1 MKKVLFLMFAVG
13 IFTFNAFSQEVVDY
27 NYLLN
32 NCYSSVKN
40 GKFTDA
46 VEFCSSALAEKKDSG
61 MAYYLRAF
69 SYSKMPMGT
78 ETQAPT
84 GETVKLSGEQRQ
96 QFTIAD
102 AEKCIQFIP
111 DEYPCYS
118 LIGSFLYTSKQKND
132 LEKAI
137 KNLSEAIRLGDKEKK
152 LFYYRAISNFNIAKI
167 LTSKNA
173 QAVKYAEQAVADFTA
188 SIQLNPDQDYNYQRR
203 AEAYEFLGKFDL
215 AVADLSKF
223 LETNDENDELF
234 FKRGKFYL
242 NAKKYDLAI
251 EDFTKALEILDEPYN
266 TDFEENLKEILPFR
280 MQAYKALKQKSAFC
294 EDLKRVDETAN
305 CDKEWKKKQ

>member
-1 MKKVLFLMFAVG
+1 MKKVLFLVFTLG
-13 IFTFNAFSQEVVDY
+13 IFSVTAFSQEAVDY
-27 NYLLN
+27 NYLIN
-32 NCYSSVKN
+32 NCYSSVKS

-46 VEFCSSALAEKKDSG
+46 VEFCSSALAEKRDSG

-69 SYSKMPMGT
+69 SYSKIPMGT
-78 ETQAPT
+78 DTKSPT
-84 GETVKLSGEQRQ
+84 GETVNLSGEQRK
-96 QFTIAD
+96 QFTVAD

-111 DEYPCYS
+111 DQYPCYS
-118 LIGSFLYTSKQKND
+118 LIGSFLYTSKQKDD
-132 LEKAI
+132 LEKAA
-137 KNLSEAIRLGDKEKK
+137 KNLTEAIRLGDKDKM
-152 LFYYRAISNFNIAKI
+152 LYYYRAIANFNIAKI

-173 QAVKYAEQAVADFTA
+173 QAIKLAEQSVADFTA
-188 SIQLNPDQDYNYQRR
+188 SIQLNPDQDYNFQRR

-215 AVADLSKF
+215 AIADLTKF

-280 MQAYKALKQKSAFC
+280 MQAYKALKQKNEFC
-294 EDLKRVDETAN
+294 KDLKRIDENAN
-305 CDKEWKKKQ
+305 CDKEWKKK